1 MEEKEYHNENT
12 SQRKN
17 ISDIFSVLGSK
28 RSFILG
34 IIAAVFFGS
43 ITGFFVLLFSNS
55 SSASIV
61 AEKVSTTN
69 ANTNSAVA
77 KPTQPSD
84 TAPTA
89 GTIVS
94 IPIDDSDHIR
104 GNVNALVTIVEY
116 SDFECPYC
124 NRFHP
129 TMQQALAEYG
139 DNVRWV
145 YKHFPLDS
153 IHSNARPAAI
163 ASECAASLGGNDVF
177 WSFAD
182 GLFENQSGLGD
193 DLYKEIAADLGLD
206 ATKFEECYS
215 SKATADKV
223 QEDYT
228 EGQQLGVNGTP
239 GNFVNGLSVPGAVPF
254 ESLKQVI
261 DSQL

>member
-1 MEEKEYHNENT
+1 MENKEHHENKIQ
-12 SQRKN
+12 SKN
-17 ISDIFSVLGSK
+17 KPSIFSILGSK

-61 AEKVSTTN
+61 SEKVSATN

-77 KPTQPSD
+77 KPTQPSGTD
-84 TAPTA
+84 PTA
-89 GTIVS
+89 GTAVS

-104 GNVNALVTIVEY
+104 GNINAPVTIVEY

-129 TMQQALAEYG
+129 TMQQALADYG

-163 ASECAASLGGNDVF
+163 ASECAASLGGNDAF

-182 GLFENQSGLGD
+182 GLFENQSRLGD
-193 DLYKEIAADLGLD
+193 DLYKELASGLGIDAA
-206 ATKFEECYS
+206 KFEECYS

-223 QEDYT
+223 QDDYL
-228 EGQQLGVNGTP
+228 EGQKMGVRGTP